1 MTRIVLRLAGAKAP
15 ISKAAAEHGDLRCE
29 QGYTVAMSVKGVLS
43 IAGQHCREVYG
54 CVPGFLLLRKI
65 IQLNRGDMFV
75 QDATDERLTRL
86 CQQAASEQDAER
98 LIELVGEIND
108 LLEEKRA
115 RDQERGRVEG

>member
-1 MTRIVLRLAGAKAP
+1 MGICGVSKVTR
-15 ISKAAAEHGDLRCE
+15 
-29 QGYTVAMSVKGVLS
+29 VAMSVKGVLS
-43 IAGQHCREVYG
+43 IAGQRCREVYVCRYEYSIRRTAYSTPDG

>member
-1 MTRIVLRLAGAKAP
+1 
-15 ISKAAAEHGDLRCE
+15 
-29 QGYTVAMSVKGVLS
+29 
-43 IAGQHCREVYG
+43 
-54 CVPGFLLLRKI
+54 
-65 IQLNRGDMFV
+65 V